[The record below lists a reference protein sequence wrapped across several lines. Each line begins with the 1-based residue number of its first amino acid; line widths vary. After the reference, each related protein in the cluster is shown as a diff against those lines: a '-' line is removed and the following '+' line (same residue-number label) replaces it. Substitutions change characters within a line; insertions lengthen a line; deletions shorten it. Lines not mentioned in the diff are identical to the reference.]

1 MGIVLVEAVSVG
13 LERESLICQFTGVP
27 RLEEASMPI
36 VIAQV
41 AAMSGWDVLVGWQQG
56 LS

>member
-1 MGIVLVEAVSVG
+1 MG

-36 VIAQV
+36 VIAKV
-41 AAMSGWDVLVGWQQG
+41 AAMSGWDVLVGRQ
-56 LS
+56 